1 MLLYILEM
9 GKRRQCA
16 VCEEHVHI
24 LAEGEQLLIHRAA
37 GHLPNSGPESRME
50 GVDTTPWRSWW
61 LGVATC
67 KMSPSLQAKKRGS
80 QTVAY
85 APVGEL

>member
-24 LAEGEQLLIHRAA
+24 LAEGEQLLIHREA
-37 GHLPNSGPESRME
+37 GHLPNSGPESRE
-50 GVDTTPWRSWW
+50 WW
-61 LGVATC
+61 
-67 KMSPSLQAKKRGS
+67 
-80 QTVAY
+80 
-85 APVGEL
+85 